1 MLLYTL
7 LCRGTHEYIVII
19 RPCNYYV
26 SWCNHGL
33 LSNRSRHF
41 ATSETDWPIFNQ
53 WPWIV
58 LRRVATLISH
68 FSLFYSLSLS
78 LSHTHI
84 WPSFNNLSL
93 IIKFFGLLEV
103 FISENFFF
111 FWLGWGGGV
120 GALLIKVL
128 KVKSFERFVTY
139 MIIWLM
145 LNLWNCGLSSQSHVF
160 WLQMWDSKKNFSFN
174 FGFVALKVNE
184 KEMNWIWVLCLFFLL
199 WFFPSWYTITHNFD
213 VSICF

>member
-19 RPCNYYV
+19 RLCNYYV

-33 LSNRSRHF
+33 LSSRSRHF

-58 LRRVATLISH
+58 LRRVATLISY
-68 FSLFYSLSLS
+68 FSLFYSLTHT
-78 LSHTHI
+78 HTHI

-103 FISENFFF
+103 FISEIFFF
-111 FWLGWGGGV
+111 FFGFFLGGGRGWGCC
-120 GALLIKVL
+120 LLK
-128 KVKSFERFVTY
+128 
-139 MIIWLM
+139 
-145 LNLWNCGLSSQSHVF
+145 C
-160 WLQMWDSKKNFSFN
+160 
-174 FGFVALKVNE
+174 
-184 KEMNWIWVLCLFFLL
+184 
-199 WFFPSWYTITHNFD
+199 
-213 VSICF
+213 

>member
-7 LCRGTHEYIVII
+7 LCRGMHEYIVII

-58 LRRVATLISH
+58 LRRVATLISY
-68 FSLFYSLSLS
+68 FSLFYSL
-78 LSHTHI
+78 TQ
-84 WPSFNNLSL
+84 PSFNNLSL

-103 FISENFFF
+103 FISEIFFF
-111 FWLGWGGGV
+111 FGGGGGLGV
-120 GALLIKVL
+120 LLIKVL

-139 MIIWLM
+139 MIIGLL

-160 WLQMWDSKKNFSFN
+160 WLQM
-174 FGFVALKVNE
+174 
-184 KEMNWIWVLCLFFLL
+184 
-199 WFFPSWYTITHNFD
+199 
-213 VSICF
+213 